1 LAEPSGGILK
11 PAPVKYLSARL
22 VALLCVLSCASV
34 AAIGVWPAHRDI
46 QTVDQ
51 NGDGRPDVWRTY
63 DSRGQLTKIEVDSN
77 YDGSPDIQEYYQQ
90 GFLVRRES
98 DRNFNGQTD
107 LVEDFDPQTHGQTRS
122 VVDIDYDGTADIL
135 VLFRDGRP
143 VFSRR
148 AAAPRHSVPELQ
160 RVPVVDHRG
169 TAQLVPLADPF
180 ESDASI
186 RGTSITST
194 EEGSIGLS
202 TSGGLPHPRFVAL
215 AHLSASARLLA
226 DDTCSH
232 ALTLLRSRPSRAPPA
247 S

>member
-1 LAEPSGGILK
+1 
-11 PAPVKYLSARL
+11 
-22 VALLCVLSCASV
+22 
-34 AAIGVWPAHRDI
+34 
-46 QTVDQ
+46 VDQ

-77 YDGSPDIQEYYQQ
+77 YDGSPDIEEYYQQ

-143 VFSRR
+143 VFSKR
-148 AAAPRHSVPELQ
+148 AAAARRIAQQLETVQ
-160 RVPVVDHRG
+160 AMDRRG
-169 TAQLVPLADPF
+169 TAQLIPLADPF
-180 ESDASI
+180 ESEAAI

-194 EEGSIGLS
+194 EEGSIGLF

-215 AHLSASARLLA
+215 ARLSASARLLTG
-226 DDTCSH
+226 DSCSY
-232 ALTLLRSRPSRAPPA
+232 ALTLLHPRSSRAPPL